1 MCVVGYVTWASLGE
15 VGCFLEGECMHSRYT
30 RVMGAIGA
38 GMLMVALA
46 GCGGENTNGGPT
58 SPARTTAASS
68 SSDAGGSD
76 ASGGASDAGGGEAG
90 GRVTGLPSENE
101 ALKAPDKADY
111 LGISYPTDQGA
122 QAAAKYFFDAM
133 FYGHATGDTT
143 PFAEIIDQNS
153 CDTCSDTLE
162 QIVQW
167 RSQKKFIGRVSVSPD
182 DIWVDEKNDQYV
194 VVQYQYSIG
203 EVPVFVNGKR
213 ESSLPGKSFSAAV
226 KVRFTDDQWQVI
238 DAAWKDR
245 QSDD

>member
-1 MCVVGYVTWASLGE
+1 MVGYVTWASLGE

-38 GMLMVALA
+38 GMLMAALA
-46 GCGGENTNGGPT
+46 GCGSEKGGDGPT
-58 SPARTTAASS
+58 PASPTTVASPA
-68 SSDAGGSD
+68 SDSGGSGPRD
-76 ASGGASDAGGGEAG
+76 ASDSGGAESD
-90 GRVTGLPSENE
+90 GRTEGLPPENE

-111 LGISYPTDQGA
+111 LGIKYPTDQGA

-143 PFAEIIDQNS
+143 PFAEMIDQNS
-153 CDTCSDTLE
+153 CGTCSDTLE

-182 DIWVDEKNDQYV
+182 DIWVDEKNDQYF

-203 EVPVFVNGKR
+203 EVPVFVNGER

-226 KVRFTDDQWQVI
+226 KLRFTNDRWRVV

-245 QSDD
+245 QSED

>member
-1 MCVVGYVTWASLGE
+1 MRSGQLQFFDAIAMVTL
-15 VGCFLEGECMHSRYT
+15 V
-30 RVMGAIGA
+30 
-38 GMLMVALA
+38 VALA
-46 GCGGENTNGGPT
+46 GCGGERVGDGPT
-58 SPARTTAASS
+58 PASPTTVGSPA
-68 SSDAGGSD
+68 SDSGGSGPRD
-76 ASGGASDAGGGEAG
+76 ASDSGGAESDV
-90 GRVTGLPSENE
+90 RTKGLPPENE
-101 ALKAPDKADY
+101 ALKAPDKTDY

-153 CDTCSDTLE
+153 CDTCSNTLE

-167 RSQKKFIGRVSVSPD
+167 RSQKKFIGRVSVSSD
-182 DIWVDEKNDQYV
+182 DIWVDEKNDQYF
-194 VVQYQYSIG
+194 VVQYQYSTG
-203 EVPVFVNGKR
+203 EVPVFVYGEH

-226 KVRFTDDQWQVI
+226 KLRFTDDQWQVI

>member
-1 MCVVGYVTWASLGE
+1 MRSGHTQ
-15 VGCFLEGECMHSRYT
+15 FF
-30 RVMGAIGA
+30 GAIA
-38 GMLMVALA
+38 VVTLVVALA
-46 GCGGENTNGGPT
+46 GCGGEKADGSPT
-58 SPARTTAASS
+58 PASPTTAASAA
-68 SSDAGGSD
+68 SDSGGGSSRD
-76 ASGGASDAGGGEAG
+76 ASDSGGAESD
-90 GRVTGLPSENE
+90 GRTKGLPPENE

-111 LGISYPTDQGA
+111 LGIKYPTDQGA

-143 PFAEIIDQNS
+143 PFAEIIDQDS
-153 CDTCSDTLE
+153 CSTCSDTLD

-167 RSQKKFIGRVSVSPD
+167 RSQKKFIGRVSVSPN
-182 DIWVDEKNDQYV
+182 DIWVDEKNDQYF

-203 EVPVFVNGKR
+203 EVPVFVNGER

-226 KVRFTDDQWQVI
+226 KLRFADDHWQVI

>member
-1 MCVVGYVTWASLGE
+1 MVTL
-15 VGCFLEGECMHSRYT
+15 
-30 RVMGAIGA
+30 
-38 GMLMVALA
+38 VAALT
-46 GCGGENTNGGPT
+46 GCGGEKAGDGPT
-58 SPARTTAASS
+58 PASPTTVASS
-68 SSDAGGSD
+68 SSDSGGGD
-76 ASGGASDAGGGEAG
+76 ASGGASDVGGGEAG
-90 GRVTGLPSENE
+90 GRVTGLPPENE

-182 DIWVDEKNDQYV
+182 DIWVDEKNDQYF

-203 EVPVFVNGKR
+203 EVPVFVNGER

-226 KVRFTDDQWQVI
+226 KLRFTDDRWRIV